1 MYTVSRLL
9 VGARSRPFS
18 RHAPKPTSPQVTK
31 LLEKYVSHTPHPLP
45 LSSLLSFGRLLTPE
59 SVLAS
64 VSYVL
69 SELPIRLAA
78 RVRSL
83 EALPFIVGTNP
94 YIANALNAYR
104 ESFQWLATYPAVK
117 NLEENEAF
125 ASQLEGLVQSH
136 ANDIPTMAKGYS
148 RFISLIVYR

>member
-1 MYTVSRLL
+1 MYTTPMIANTSMTGKLL
-9 VGARSRPFS
+9 ACHLGARCRTFS
-18 RHAPKPTSPQVTK
+18 RRAPKATSPEVTQ
-31 LLEKYVSHTPHPLP
+31 LLGKYASHSPHPLS

-59 SVLAS
+59 SVLES

-104 ESFQWLATYPAVK
+104 ESFRWLATYPSVK
-117 NLEENEAF
+117 DLEENESF
-125 ASQLEGLVQSH
+125 
-136 ANDIPTMAKGYS
+136 
-148 RFISLIVYR
+148 